1 MKLFADLH
9 IHTCLSPCGDDDMT
23 PNDVIAMA
31 KLKGLDVIAITD
43 HNSCLNLR
51 AVEEIMKDEKE
62 LIVIPGLEVTT
73 AEDIHVLCYFYSFK
87 EAYDFAE
94 VIYKHL
100 ASFVDKNHVFG
111 RQIIM
116 NSKDEETGT
125 ADKLLIG
132 ATDFDIASLA
142 ALCRKAGGVPV
153 PAHINKQANSVLVT
167 LGAIPEECGF
177 KTVEIH
183 SASPWPKVK
192 LDGYQIIYSSD
203 AHSLGNILE
212 REFTIESNEYSIKGV
227 LDALRQI

>member
-87 EAYDFAE
+87 EAYDFAK

-132 ATDFDIASLA
+132 ATDFDIA
-142 ALCRKAGGVPV
+142 
-153 PAHINKQANSVLVT
+153 
-167 LGAIPEECGF
+167 
-177 KTVEIH
+177 
-183 SASPWPKVK
+183 
-192 LDGYQIIYSSD
+192 
-203 AHSLGNILE
+203 
-212 REFTIESNEYSIKGV
+212 
-227 LDALRQI
+227 